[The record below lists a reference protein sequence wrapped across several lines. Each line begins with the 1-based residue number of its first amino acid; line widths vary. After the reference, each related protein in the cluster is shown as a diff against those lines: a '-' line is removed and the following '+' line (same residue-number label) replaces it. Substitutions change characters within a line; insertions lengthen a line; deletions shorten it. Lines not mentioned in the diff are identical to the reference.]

1 LVWKVNMGNLSTL
14 EERQTEMR
22 ERQTT
27 LQPSVLSL
35 MPHGERHYSVSE
47 VAKLWSLSRDS
58 VRRLFRRE
66 RGVLVIGSRYA
77 TLRIPESVLERV
89 HRRLS
94 NTNDL
99 QNARAYMSRQGQ
111 AVSDGKH

>member
-1 LVWKVNMGNLSTL
+1 MGNLSTL

-22 ERQTT
+22 ERQTS

-35 MPHGERHYSVSE
+35 MPQGERHYSVNE
-47 VAKLWSLSRDS
+47 IAKLWSLSPDS

-66 RGVLVIGSRYA
+66 RGVLVIGNRYV
-77 TLRIPESVLERV
+77 TLRIPESGLERV

-94 NTNDL
+94 NKSDL
-99 QNARAYMSRQGQ
+99 QNARPYVSPQSRTASG
-111 AVSDGKH
+111 GRR

>member
-1 LVWKVNMGNLSTL
+1 MGNLSTL

-22 ERQTT
+22 ERQTG
-27 LQPSVLSL
+27 LRSSELSL
-35 MPHGERHYSVSE
+35 MAHGERHYSVNE
-47 VAKLWSLSRDS
+47 IAKLWSLSPDS

-66 RGVLVIGSRYA
+66 RGVLVIGNRYV

-94 NTNDL
+94 NTSDL
-99 QNARAYMSRQGQ
+99 QNARPYVSRQSR
-111 AVSDGKH
+111 AVSEGRR